1 MTQGMAHDHGHRH
14 DHTGKGRHAHGPHG
28 QHHGPGHGHAPAR
41 FGTAFAV
48 GIALNTGFVLVEA
61 AFGLLSDSVALLADA
76 GHNLSDVLG
85 LVVAWAA
92 ATLGRRAPSAR
103 FTYGLRSSS
112 ILAALFNAVFLL
124 VATGGIAWEAI
135 GRLQAPPPVAG
146 GTVIVVALIGI
157 AINGITAWLFASGRE
172 SDLNI
177 RGAYLH
183 MLADA
188 AVSAGVV
195 LAGIAILAT
204 GWTWIDPLVS
214 LVIVAVIVA
223 GTWGLLRDSVI
234 LSLAA
239 VPPGIDPAAVRRC
252 LAERPGVAE
261 VHDLHVWAMST
272 TETALTA
279 HLVMPAGHPGN
290 HFLGECAQVLRERF
304 GIAHVTLQV
313 ELAGGPA
320 CALAPESVV

>member
-1 MTQGMAHDHGHRH
+1 MAHDHDQAHH
-14 DHTGKGRHAHGPHG
+14 DHA
-28 QHHGPGHGHAPAR
+28 HHGLGHGHAPAR
-41 FGTAFAV
+41 FGRAFAV
-48 GIALNTGFVLVEA
+48 GIALNAGFVLVEA
-61 AFGLLSDSVALLADA
+61 IFGVLSDSVALLADA

-92 ATLGRRAPSAR
+92 ATLGRRPPSPR
-103 FTYGLRSSS
+103 FTYGLRGSS

-124 VATGGIAWEAI
+124 VATGAIAWEAI
-135 GRLQAPPPVAG
+135 GRLHAPPPVAG
-146 GTVIVVALIGI
+146 RTVIVVALIGI
-157 AINGITAWLFASGRE
+157 AINGVTAWLFASGRE

-195 LAGIAILAT
+195 LAGLAILAT

-214 LVIVAVIVA
+214 LVIVVVIVA

-239 VPPGIDPAAVRRC
+239 VPPGIDPEAVRRC

-290 HFLGECAQVLRERF
+290 PFLGECAQVLRARF

-320 CALAPESVV
+320 CALAPEGVV